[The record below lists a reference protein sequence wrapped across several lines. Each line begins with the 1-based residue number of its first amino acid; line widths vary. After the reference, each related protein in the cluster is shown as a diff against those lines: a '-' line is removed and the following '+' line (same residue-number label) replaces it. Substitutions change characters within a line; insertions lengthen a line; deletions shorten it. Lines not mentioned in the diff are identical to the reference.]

1 MNKKLDIILV
11 EDDVLDCE
19 KMASAIDA
27 AYEDFNL
34 VAITNS
40 ANTAIKNIRELQ
52 PDIIILDLELTF
64 GQGNG
69 FEVLESI
76 KNDPLPFNPYIVIT
90 TNNISNITHSIVRDN
105 GGDFIFTKVQ
115 KGYSASQVI
124 DFLKSAKQSI
134 INRRQYD
141 NASITSIPTQTKK
154 QHLFRVINNYLLDI
168 GISPK
173 HIGFEYLKEAIYYTA
188 IEPSK
193 PFIPIIASEH
203 KKSQPSVERSMQ
215 NAINKTWSTENIEDL
230 LNKYKAKIS
239 SSRGTPTINEF
250 VYYYSNL
257 LRTES
262 RL

>member
-52 PDIIILDLELTF
+52 PDIVILDLELTF

-76 KNDPLPFNPYIVIT
+76 KKDPLPFNPYIVIT
-90 TNNISNITHSIVRDN
+90 TNNISNVTHSIAREN

-124 DFLKSAKQSI
+124 NFLKSAKQSI
-134 INRRQYD
+134 LNRRQ
-141 NASITSIPTQTKK
+141 STEIGITSIPSQTKK
-154 QHLFRVINNYLLDI
+154 QHLLRIISNYLLDI

-173 HIGFEYLKEAIYYTA
+173 HIGFEYLKEAIYLAT
-188 IEPSK
+188 IEAPKS
-193 PFIPIIASEH
+193 FIQTIASEH

>member
-11 EDDVLDCE
+11 EDDVIDCE

-90 TNNISNITHSIVRDN
+90 TNNISNITHSIVSLTPKVGIKKLRKT
-105 GGDFIFTKVQ
+105 GGVKLTRSPLFFFFH
-115 KGYSASQVI
+115 
-124 DFLKSAKQSI
+124 FL
-134 INRRQYD
+134 
-141 NASITSIPTQTKK
+141 ITP
-154 QHLFRVINNYLLDI
+154 FD
-168 GISPK
+168 GI
-173 HIGFEYLKEAIYYTA
+173 
-188 IEPSK
+188 
-193 PFIPIIASEH
+193 
-203 KKSQPSVERSMQ
+203 
-215 NAINKTWSTENIEDL
+215 
-230 LNKYKAKIS
+230 
-239 SSRGTPTINEF
+239 
-250 VYYYSNL
+250 
-257 LRTES
+257 
-262 RL
+262 